1 VPFDPKGVTLRLNG
15 FLLYQNG
22 APVEFDGQAVSTSI
36 RDNRDTHIELKFSEG
51 TASRRFWTADLTP
64 EYVRLNADYHT

>member
-1 VPFDPKGVTLRLNG
+1 MNG

-22 APVEFDGQAVSTSI
+22 APVAFNADEVSASI
-36 RDNRDTHIELKFSEG
+36 RDQRDTLIQLKFGDG
-51 TASRRFWTADLTP
+51 TERINFYTADLTA